1 MADDDQDKSQQTQ
14 EPTEKK
20 LQDARKKGDVPSSK
34 ETGNMMV
41 VVSLIGVAAFALQW
55 QMPQMIDALSSL
67 IDKSGT
73 IHIGSNSAG
82 VNDLGEIFWD
92 FVIRIS
98 TALAPVFGLMLAGAI
113 FGVLIQGETV
123 VAAERIKPKLSKISI
138 IGGIKRQFS
147 ANTMVEFVKSLVK
160 VFVVGGLA
168 LWVTNYA
175 VKAMWTTPG
184 FLPELLPGYMAEAA
198 RQLLVAA
205 AIFLVPVAI
214 IDILWQRFDWRR
226 KQMMSIKEIR
236 DEMKESEGDPLIKG
250 KRAALRRQRAQ
261 QRIATAVPTADVILT
276 NPTHYAVALKYEL
289 GEDVAPVCV
298 AKGTDLMARQIRL
311 IAHDNDVPIL
321 ENKPLARTLYD
332 VVEVDDAVPIE
343 HWEVVAEIISFVM
356 ALKNDPNRQP
366 PDGSTLREDPD

>member
-261 QRIATAVPTADVILT
+261 QRIATAVPTADVILS

-366 PDGSTLREDPD
+366 PEGSTLREDPD

>member
-55 QMPQMIDALSSL
+55 QMPQMIEALSSL

-73 IHIGSNSAG
+73 IHIGSDSAG

>member
-289 GEDVAPVCV
+289 GEDVAPICV

-332 VVEVDDAVPIE
+332 VVEVDDAVPVE

-366 PDGSTLREDPD
+366 PEGSTLREDPD

>member
-73 IHIGSNSAG
+73 IHIGSDSAG